1 MKTSKIIEYQ
11 YVNTSI
17 EGFDQALTDVW
28 IKEILQLENKQLGV
42 LTFIF
47 CDDDYLLTLNKTYL
61 QHDTLTDV
69 ITFDYGEE
77 FNGVSG
83 DIFISKERVQ
93 ENAQEMGILFF
104 EELYRVMVHGVLH
117 LLGYSDKDAGELM
130 LMRKKENDYLSLLP

>member
-1 MKTSKIIEYQ
+1 METSKSIEYQ

-17 EGFDQALTDVW
+17 EGFDRALSDAW
-28 IKEILQLENKQLGV
+28 ITQIVQLEKKQLGV

-47 CDDDYLLTLNKTYL
+47 CDDDYLLMLNKTYL

-77 FNGVSG
+77 YSGVSG
-83 DIFISKERVQ
+83 DIFISKDRVQ
-93 ENAQEMGILFF
+93 ENAHEMGILFF
-104 EELYRVMVHGVLH
+104 DELYRVMVHGVLH
-117 LLGYSDKDAGELM
+117 LLGYSDKDSVELM